1 MVPVRVRWAC
11 LKSCR
16 FRANTLAAL
25 VIPELSCCACLC
37 HADAVAVAL
46 GPSKASGALLGL
58 ASALALSNVED
69 LVVTA
74 NLGSALAFV

>member
-25 VIPELSCCACLC
+25 VIPELSCSACLFLT
-37 HADAVAVAL
+37 DAVALVL
-46 GPSKASGALLGL
+46 GPSEASGALLGL

>member
-1 MVPVRVRWAC
+1 
-11 LKSCR
+11 
-16 FRANTLAAL
+16 
-25 VIPELSCCACLC
+25 LC

-46 GPSKASGALLGL
+46 GPSEASGALLGL

-69 LVVTA
+69 LVITA